1 MEGRKFT
8 HIKTTIHPDGGIK
21 RIRAIGRKVEGALT
35 APVIRSSTRRLLSLR
50 ERSLSPSKS
59 DIMFVPVIPLTEE
72 AYAPFGQVI
81 QAYDASAAPSSVK
94 ITAANAGTADKF
106 HKLSSVSSSYP
117 SSSSATTAIS
127 VYRCRPLD
135 DLEDGLTVLRTL
147 ERHPYTTQ
155 AFIPMGSPAD
165 QTADGYLV
173 VVAHNGSDD
182 KPDMRTLKAFRATT
196 SQGISYNAG
205 VWHQPMTVLGKV
217 GLVSDALLDVAD
229 ALAVGS

>member
-1 MEGRKFT
+1 MF
-8 HIKTTIHPDGGIK
+8 I
-21 RIRAIGRKVEGALT
+21 
-35 APVIRSSTRRLLSLR
+35 PVVPLS
-50 ERSLSPSKS
+50 
-59 DIMFVPVIPLTEE
+59 EE

-81 QAYDASAAPSSVK
+81 QAYDASASPASIKVTP
-94 ITAANAGTADKF
+94 ANAGTADKF
-106 HKLSSVSSSYP
+106 HKLSPLSSSYP
-117 SSSSATTAIS
+117 PNANATTAIS

-135 DLEDGLTVLRTL
+135 DLQDGLTVLRTL

-155 AFIPMGSPAD
+155 AFIPMGSPSD

-173 VVAHNGSDD
+173 VVAHNGTDD

-217 GLVSDALLDVAD
+217 GVVNNA
-229 ALAVGS
+229 